1 VYLKVVV
8 WLIEGPTPGAQDA
21 VTVKVPV
28 AQAELPPACRVTVY
42 APLTTFA
49 RA

>member
-1 VYLKVVV
+1 VYVKVVV

-28 AQAELPPACRVTVY
+28 VQAELPPACRVTVN
-42 APLTTFA
+42 APFTTFA